1 MSQRIV
7 SFALVLVLIFMTAG
21 CGTKPATLTIDDNDK
36 TVSAKVGGQI
46 TIELEGNP
54 STGYTWEE
62 KDVDTSILKQE
73 GEVEFKSSNPGLI
86 GSGGTMTLT
95 FKAVKAGTTALNLI
109 YHRPWETD
117 VKPESTFSV
126 TVVVK

>member
-21 CGTKPATLTIDDNDK
+21 CGTKPAKLTIDDNDK
-36 TVSAKVGGQI
+36 TVNAKVGGQI